1 MMTNPWVAATPAS
14 PISLVRDWVAS
25 RADEEN
31 GRPLIDV
38 SQAAPGYPP
47 ADGLREHLA
56 GLNLAEAARYGPVL
70 GQPELRAALADDIS
84 ATYRAPVRPEQTAI
98 TAGANQA
105 FCLAVNVLCR
115 AGEQVILPLPYYFNH
130 DMWLRIGGMEP
141 VYLPADGDLIP
152 DAGRAETLITD
163 RTRAIVLVTPNNPT
177 GREYPPQVIR
187 DFARLARERGLYLI
201 LDETYRDFREEPSP
215 PHDLFSAPDWER
227 FLVHIHSFSKVFAIT
242 GLRVGG
248 LAARPGLLAEVNK
261 AADCLTICPNRIG
274 QEAALYG
281 LRHLGEWV
289 EDNRRR
295 MTERLQKFTAAVAS
309 GPYQT
314 ASAGAYFAYLRH
326 PFGEEAEGGATGV
339 ARRLFEDHSVLALGG
354 DMFGPG
360 QNSYLRLAFGNLDD
374 LRIPE
379 LARRLAE
386 SVR

>member
-1 MMTNPWVAATPAS
+1 MTNPWVAETPAS
-14 PISLVRDWVAS
+14 PISQVREWAGG
-25 RADEEN
+25 RAA
-31 GRPLIDV
+31 GGPPLIDV

-47 ADGLREHLA
+47 AAGLREHLA
-56 GLNLAEAARYGPVL
+56 GLDLTGVARYGPVL
-70 GQPELRAALADDIS
+70 GEPELRAALAENIT
-84 ATYRAPVRPEQTAI
+84 AVYGAPVRPEQTAI

-105 FCLAVNVLCR
+105 FCLAANVLCR

-130 DMWLRIGGMEP
+130 DMWLRIGGVEP
-141 VYLPADGDLIP
+141 VYLPTGGDMIP
-152 DAGRAETLITD
+152 EAERAEALITD

-177 GREYPPQVIR
+177 GRVYPEPVIR
-187 DFARLARERGLYLI
+187 DFARLARERGLHLI
-201 LDETYRDFREEPSP
+201 LDETYRDFRDETGP
-215 PHDLFSAPDWER
+215 PHDLFSEPDWER
-227 FLVHIHSFSKVFAIT
+227 FLIHVHSFSKVFAIT

-248 LAARPGLLAEVNK
+248 LVARPGLLAEVNK
-261 AADCLTICPNRIG
+261 VADCLTICPNRLG

-295 MTERLQKFTAAVAS
+295 MTERLEKFTAAVAS

-326 PFGEEAEGGATGV
+326 PFGENAEGGATGV
-339 ARRLFEDHSVLALGG
+339 ARRLFTDHSVLALGG

-374 LRIPE
+374 HHIPE
-379 LARRLAE
+379 LARRLQKSAP
-386 SVR
+386 

>member
-1 MMTNPWVAATPAS
+1 MTNPWVADTPAS
-14 PISLVRDWVAS
+14 PISQVRDWMA
-25 RADEEN
+25 
-31 GRPLIDV
+31 GRTEGGRQPLIDV

-47 ADGLREHLA
+47 APQLREHLA
-56 GLNLAEAARYGPVL
+56 SLDWTGAARYGPVL

-84 ATYRAPVRPEQTAI
+84 AVYRAPVRPEQTAV

-130 DMWLRIGGMEP
+130 DMWLRIGGVEP
-141 VYLPADGDLIP
+141 VYLPAGDDMIP
-152 DAGRAETLITD
+152 NAERAAELVTD
-163 RTRAIVLVTPNNPT
+163 RTRAVVLVTPNNPT
-177 GREYPPQVIR
+177 GRVYPPQVIH
-187 DFARLARERGLYLI
+187 DFARLAYNRGFHLI
-201 LDETYRDFREEPSP
+201 LDETYRDFREETGP
-215 PHDLFSAPDWER
+215 PHHLFTVPEWEG

-261 AADCLTICPNRIG
+261 VADCLTICPNRIG

-289 EDNRRR
+289 EDNRRK
-295 MTERLQKFTAAVAS
+295 MTERLEKFTAAVSS
-309 GPYQT
+309 GPYRT

-326 PFGEEAEGGATGV
+326 PHGEEAEGGATGA
-339 ARRLFEDHSVLALGG
+339 ARRLFDDHSVLALGG

-374 LRIPE
+374 QDIPE
-379 LARRLAE
+379 LARRLRQSAL
-386 SVR
+386 

>member
-1 MMTNPWVAATPAS
+1 MTNPWVAATPAS
-14 PISLVRDWVAS
+14 PISQVREWAAG
-25 RADEEN
+25 RAA
-31 GRPLIDV
+31 GGPPLIDV

-47 ADGLREHLA
+47 AAGLREHLA
-56 GLNLAEAARYGPVL
+56 GLDLTGATRYGPVL
-70 GQPELRAALADDIS
+70 GEPELRAALAEDV
-84 ATYRAPVRPEQTAI
+84 AALYGGPVGAEQTAI

-105 FCLAVNVLCR
+105 FCLAINVLCR

-130 DMWLRIGGMEP
+130 DMWLRIGGVEP
-141 VYLPADGDLIP
+141 VYLPTGGDMIP
-152 DAGRAETLITD
+152 QAMRAEGLVTD

-177 GREYPPQVIR
+177 GRAYPGPVIR

-201 LDETYRDFREEPSP
+201 LDETYRDFRDETGP
-215 PHDLFSAPDWER
+215 PHDLFAEPGWER
-227 FLVHIHSFSKVFAIT
+227 FLIHIHSFSKVFAIT

-248 LAARPGLLAEVNK
+248 LVARPDLLAEVNK
-261 AADCLTICPNRIG
+261 VADCLTICPNRLG

-295 MTERLQKFTAAVAS
+295 MTERLEKFTAAVAS

-326 PFGEEAEGGATGV
+326 PFGEGTEGGATGV
-339 ARRLFEDHSVLALGG
+339 ARRLFNDHSVLTLGG

-374 LRIPE
+374 HHIPE
-379 LARRLAE
+379 LARRLKQSAP
-386 SVR
+386 